1 MKCYKTVNFARSQKY
16 IYIKYIGNVAEGGA
30 GVLLPREP
38 VSQNICMKLLKTD
51 DNDRAHKSDANTLS

>member
-1 MKCYKTVNFARSQKY
+1 M
-16 IYIKYIGNVAEGGA
+16 AEGGA

-51 DNDRAHKSDANTLS
+51 DNDRTHKSDANTLSRQMVNAFQTSA